1 MHACI
6 AIMFYNVYTFYVLVD
21 LSYLFTLNLYF
32 IYVFLYSSINLCH
45 MQFTFQMFSSLCSRY
60 LSLLNLQILANYVWF
75 FFFLILVSDF

>member
-6 AIMFYNVYTFYVLVD
+6 AIMFYNVYFTFYVLVD

-45 MQFTFQMFSSLCSRY
+45 MQFTFKMFSTSSLCSRY
-60 LSLLNLQILANYVWF
+60 LSLLNLQILANYVCF
-75 FFFLILVSDF
+75 VFSGI

>member
-6 AIMFYNVYTFYVLVD
+6 AIMLMYTFYVLVD

-45 MQFTFQMFSSLCSRY
+45 MQFTFQMFSAFVAG
-60 LSLLNLQILANYVWF
+60 IF
-75 FFFLILVSDF
+75 HF